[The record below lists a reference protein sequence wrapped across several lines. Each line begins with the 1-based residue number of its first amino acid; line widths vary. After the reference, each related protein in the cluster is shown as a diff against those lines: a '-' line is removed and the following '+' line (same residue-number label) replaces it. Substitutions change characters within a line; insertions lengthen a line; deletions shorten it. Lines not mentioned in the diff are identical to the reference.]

1 MANPKRQR
9 NESTSVGKP
18 DSKDQKKDKKKSEK
32 VHKTSDADSSKA
44 AVSAIEDFPRGGST
58 GLTPLE
64 YKDIS
69 RQVNQDILFADTA
82 AGLEEPPTKK
92 AKSSKKS
99 KKQKSSTSTNEEEKE
114 EKPKRIE
121 SLNFKRLAT
130 GTLMMGVVTQ
140 INELDIAVSLPN
152 HLIGFVSI
160 TEVSDAISKAVEAA
174 ARAEEDS
181 DDEGSDP
188 VLPSLNELFKIGQYV
203 NCAVT
208 KLEGSSDK
216 SASAKKRIELSLN
229 PSTVNAGIMK
239 DDLCE
244 GMLLSVSIQSV
255 EDHGYLLSMGVDGV
269 TGFLHKND
277 AASYIKENGDQPL
290 SVGQVLLCGIKS
302 VPENNRTINMTLDQQ
317 VLVKATPAHTLSN
330 MSSLVPATLIN
341 GMITAINPNGLTC
354 KFMGFY
360 DGTVDFNHIGFI
372 VESEDDISKA
382 FEVGQKIRA
391 RILYMSLGVNEKV
404 IGLSLAPQILSLSQP
419 KITGFDFKD
428 NGKMIPIGTIFE
440 KVTVRRVDSGVGI
453 LCEID
458 GVEGVVGHTHI
469 SRLSDS
475 HVASLSGHSGKY
487 KIGSKHP
494 ARVVG
499 YDSLDCVLQLS
510 MQKSI
515 LDEKY
520 LNIDDIK
527 VGEVIKGKIHKLI
540 NNGIL
545 IEFSS
550 TINGFVPSMHM
561 SDIKLLHPEK
571 KFKAGDKVKCR
582 VLHTDAAQKKV
593 ILTLKKSL
601 VSSTLPIFKSYHD
614 ATPGATTH
622 GVITSVKP
630 TGCIV
635 TFFDNVKG
643 FAPLP
648 ELSDSF
654 IKDPTSYFNIGQVT
668 KCRVLTVDPEREQLR
683 VSFKSGTTSEATKVT
698 HNTDLGVISL
708 GEVVSGK
715 VTSLLEDAIHLILE
729 PSNIRATL
737 PVSHLSDHLGTILKT
752 IVGSI
757 KVGDTLNDLVVF
769 AKNEQKSVA
778 MVSKKPL
785 LVKAAKAN
793 QLPKSI
799 EDVSVGSIVPGYV
812 RSVTDFG
819 VFVGFLGDFGGV
831 SFKNN
836 ISDQFVASPADHFT
850 PQQTVLCNVTSVNV
864 EEGKIELSLKPS
876 QTPVDKTSYAK
887 NSDFI
892 EEYFEE
898 LNEGHTEQYS
908 HPGEYVQGKVQQML
922 PYGWIVELE
931 HGMSGFVTNE
941 QTKDVSAKVGDEIV
955 GKILDVNPEKKIYDL
970 TLKSEHVSASDKAK
984 VAGDKKKK
992 SGASTIIKKLETA
1005 SKSNS
1010 QIDCV
1015 VELVKEDY
1023 LVLSLPNNG
1032 NFIAFASTK
1041 SYNYRAKPF
1050 IRYKPGQSLKAVI
1063 SKIIKGT
1070 HQRVLMTISQEVVT
1084 KQAKGVFARLAKD
1097 PFDKTVESFDDYQPG
1112 RITKGQVASIKEMQ
1126 VNINLAANIKGR
1138 VHISEVYDQFDDIK
1152 DKAQIFKNLKPGSI
1166 IDVKVIGYHD
1176 AKSHKYLPITHRTSA
1191 AKTVVEL
1198 TIKPSEMG
1206 VQNELAVDRPQLE
1219 ELTVGTQLTGFVQ
1232 KAQDDGLW
1240 VYVSPNM
1247 RGRVLPIYASNDLDV
1262 VQNISKHFTTGMAV
1276 RCNILDINTEKYIL
1290 DLALISESS
1299 TAVHTFE
1306 DVKVGSTIVGRVAN
1320 VKPTGL
1326 NIQISKNVY
1335 GRVGMTD
1342 IYDTYV
1348 SEPAKDFK
1356 KDKYVKCFV
1365 LDVDVHNHQ
1374 IDLSLRPSC
1383 FDNSIKVVDQKIQD
1397 VQEIEV
1403 NSIVRGYVK
1412 NINDNGCFVS
1422 LNRNLAGRVKI
1433 SEISDAFVKDWK
1445 TEVKIGQLVT
1455 ARVLAVDT
1463 ASKRIELSLKKSQ
1476 VDPNV
1481 APLLTFADI
1490 QEGDKIKGSI
1500 KRVETYGVF
1509 IRIENSN
1516 ISGLCHISEVS
1527 ETKVS
1532 DLNKLY
1538 SVGDRVKAAIL
1549 KVDTENKKVSFGLK
1563 ATYFNDDDMESDSSD
1578 EEPQE
1583 SMDVDEDEEVS
1594 DSEDEAGQSLLDIE
1608 AESSEDEDED
1618 VEENESEE
1626 DEESE
1631 EEDEAE
1637 DDDDNESEEEGDAM
1651 EVDSALPT
1659 SGFKWD
1665 ETEETKEEMN
1675 LSDSDNSEDSDDE
1688 SQKKKKKKSQKSE
1701 TVDVTADLAQ
1711 SAPTVAADYERLLLG
1726 SPNSSYLWINY
1737 MAFQLQL
1744 SEIQKAREIGERAI
1758 KAINFREE
1766 QERMN
1771 VWVALMNLENKF
1783 GSEESMEQ
1791 VFQRAVQVCEPK
1803 KIYLQLV
1810 QIYERSD
1817 KMDLAEQLYKTTTKK
1832 FGASSKVWTNFGLF
1846 YLKQGKV
1853 DLARELL
1860 QRSLKSLAKR
1870 KHIKTITK
1878 FAQLEFKYGEPER
1891 GRTIFEGIM
1900 SNYPKRVDLWSIY
1913 LDMETRVGDQAIIR
1927 RLFQRVTSLKLSSKK
1942 MKFFFK
1948 KWLAYEKK
1956 FGDSKS
1962 EMEVKQRALAYI
1974 ESISS

>member
-1 MANPKRQR
+1 MANQKRQR
-9 NESTSVGKP
+9 SDSASA
-18 DSKDQKKDKKKSEK
+18 SKDHKKDKKKSEK
-32 VHKTSDADSSKA
+32 TSKTTASDSSKPA
-44 AVSAIEDFPRGGST
+44 AATIEDFPRGGST

-69 RQVNQDILFADTA
+69 RQVNQDILFSDTTT
-82 AGLEEPPTKK
+82 GLEEPPSKK
-92 AKSSKKS
+92 AKASKKAKKS
-99 KKQKSSTSTNEEEKE
+99 KPSKNEDGDDTE
-114 EKPKRIE
+114 EKPKKIE
-121 SLNFKRLAT
+121 SLNFKRLAI

-140 INELDIAVSLPN
+140 VNDLDITVSLPN

-160 TEVSDAISKAVEAA
+160 TEISDAISAMVETAA
-174 ARAEEDS
+174 KAEEDS
-181 DDEGSDP
+181 DDEEMVDTA
-188 VLPSLNELFKIGQYV
+188 LPSLKELFQIGQYV
-203 NCAVT
+203 NCSVT
-208 KLEGSSDK
+208 KLEGASDK
-216 SASAKKRIELSLN
+216 SAKAKKRIELSLN
-229 PSTVNAGIMK
+229 PSIVNAGIMK

-244 GMLLSVSIQSV
+244 GMIVSVSVQSV
-255 EDHGYLLSMGVDGV
+255 EDHGYLLSTGVDGV
-269 TGFLHKND
+269 TGFLHKKD
-277 AASYIKENGDQPL
+277 AGDKSL
-290 SVGQVLLCGIKS
+290 AVGQVLLGGIKS
-302 VPENNRTINMTLDQQ
+302 VSENNRTINVTIDSQ
-317 VLVKATPAHTLSN
+317 VMAKAAPSHTLSN
-330 MSSLVPATLIN
+330 MSSLVPTTLIN
-341 GMITAINPNGLTC
+341 GMVTAINPNGLTC

-360 DGTVDFNHIGFI
+360 DGTVDLHHIGLI
-372 VESEDDISKA
+372 VENEDDISKA
-382 FEVGQKIRA
+382 FKVGQKIRA

-404 IGLSLAPQILSLSQP
+404 IGLSLSSHVLSLSQP
-419 KITGFDFKD
+419 EVTGYELED
-428 NGKMIPIGTIFE
+428 NVKMIPIGTIFE
-440 KVTVRRVDSGVGI
+440 KVTVRRVDSGLGI

-458 GVEGVVGHTHI
+458 GVEGVVGQTHI

-475 HVASLSGHSGKY
+475 HVASLSGHTGKY
-487 KIGSKHP
+487 KVGSKHP

-499 YDSLDCVLQLS
+499 YDALDGVLQLS
-510 MQKSI
+510 MQKSV

-527 VGEVIKGKIHKLI
+527 VGEVIKGKVQKLI

-545 IEFSS
+545 VEFS
-550 TINGFVPSMHM
+550 TAINGFVPTLHM

-571 KFKAGDKVKCR
+571 KFKSGDKVKCK
-582 VLHTDAAQKKV
+582 VLHTDSSQKKV

-601 VSSTLPIFKSYHD
+601 VNSQLPIIKSYSD
-614 ATPGATTH
+614 ATPGAVTH

-630 TGCIV
+630 SGCIV
-635 TFFDNVKG
+635 TFFNNVKAL
-643 FAPLP
+643 APLP

-654 IKDPTSYFNIGQVT
+654 IKDPTTHFNVGQVV

-683 VSFKSGTTSEATKVT
+683 VSFKSEPTSVAAKEER
-698 HNTDLGVISL
+698 NTDMSVISL
-708 GEVVSGK
+708 GEIVSGR
-715 VTSLLEDAIHLILE
+715 VTSLLEDVIHLVLE

-737 PVSHLSDHLGTILKT
+737 PVSHLSDHLGAILKT

-757 KVGDTLNDLVVF
+757 KVGDTIQDMVVF

-785 LVKAAKAN
+785 LVKAAKAGKW
-793 QLPKSI
+793 PKSVS
-799 EDVSVGSIVPGYV
+799 EVSVGSMIPGYV
-812 RSVTDFG
+812 RNVTDFA
-819 VFVGFLGDFGGV
+819 VFVGFLGDFGGIA
-831 SFKNN
+831 FKNN
-836 ISDQFVASPADHFT
+836 ISDQFVAAPADHFS
-850 PQQTVLCNVTSVNV
+850 PQQTVLCNVTTVNA
-864 EEGKIELSLKPS
+864 EEGRVELSLKPS
-876 QTPVDKTSYAK
+876 QTPVDKTTFAK
-887 NSDFI
+887 NGDFI

-898 LNEGHTEQYS
+898 LNQGHTEQFS
-908 HPGEYVQGKVQQML
+908 SPGEFVQGKLQQML
-922 PYGWIVELE
+922 PYGWIIELE
-931 HGMSGFVTNE
+931 NGMSGFVTNE
-941 QTKDVSAKVGDEIV
+941 HTKDVAAKVGDVVV

-970 TLKSEHVSASDKAK
+970 TLRSEHVSDADKAK
-984 VAGDKKKK
+984 LSGDLSKKKK
-992 SGASTIIKKLETA
+992 SGTSNIIKKLETI
-1005 SKSNS
+1005 SKGAN
-1010 QIDCV
+1010 QLDCV

-1023 LVLSLPNNG
+1023 LVLSLPNNS

-1050 IRYKPGQSLKAVI
+1050 IRYKPGQSLKAAI
-1063 SKIIKGT
+1063 CKIIKGAN
-1070 HQRVLMTISQEVVT
+1070 QRVLTTISQEAPV
-1084 KQAKGVFARLAKD
+1084 KPAKGIFARLAKD
-1097 PFDKTVESFDDYQPG
+1097 PFDKTIESFDDYQPG

-1138 VHISEVYDQFDDIK
+1138 VHISEVFDKFADIK
-1152 DKAQIFKNLKPGSI
+1152 DKAHVFKNLKPGSI

-1176 AKSHKYLPITHRTSA
+1176 AKTHKYLPITHRTSA

-1198 TIKPSEMG
+1198 TIKPSEMK
-1206 VQNELAVDRPQLE
+1206 VQDKLEADRPQLE
-1219 ELTVGTQLTGFVQ
+1219 ELKVGAKLTGFVQ
-1232 KAQDDGLW
+1232 KALDDGLW
-1240 VYVSPNM
+1240 IYVSPNL
-1247 RGRVLPIYASNDLDV
+1247 RGRVLPIYTSTDLEV
-1262 VQNISKHFTTGMAV
+1262 VQNIPKHFTTGMAV
-1276 RCNILDINTEKYIL
+1276 SCNVLGINSEKYIL
-1290 DLALISESS
+1290 DLSLLAETNS
-1299 TAVHTFE
+1299 AADTFE
-1306 DVKVGSTIVGRVAN
+1306 GVKPQSSLIGRVAS

-1326 NIQISKNVY
+1326 NIQLSKTVF
-1335 GRVGMTD
+1335 GRVGLTD
-1342 IYDTYV
+1342 IADTYV
-1348 SEPAKDFK
+1348 SEPLKDFK
-1356 KDKYVKCFV
+1356 KDQYVRCFV
-1365 LDVDVHNHQ
+1365 LAVDAQNHQ

-1383 FDNSIKVVDQKIQD
+1383 FDQSVNVVDKQIQG
-1397 VQEIEV
+1397 VEEIEV
-1403 NSIVRGYVK
+1403 NSVIRGYIK

-1422 LNRNLAGRVKI
+1422 LGRNVAGRVKI
-1433 SEISDAFVKDWK
+1433 SEISDAYVKEWK

-1455 ARVLAVDT
+1455 ARVLAVDA
-1463 ASKRIELSLKKSQ
+1463 ASKRVELSLKKSQ

-1490 QEGDKIKGSI
+1490 QEGEKIKGSV
-1500 KRVETYGVF
+1500 KRIESYGIF
-1509 IRIENSN
+1509 IRIEDSN

-1527 ETKVS
+1527 DTKVQ

-1538 SVGDRVKAAIL
+1538 SVGDRVKAVIL
-1549 KVDTENKKVSFGLK
+1549 KIDTENKKVSFGLK
-1563 ATYFNDDDMESDSSD
+1563 ATYFNDDDMESESSD
-1578 EEPQE
+1578 DEELE
-1583 SMDVDEDEEVS
+1583 DSMDVEDES
-1594 DSEDEAGQSLLDIE
+1594 DDENEAGESLLDLE
-1608 AESSEDEDED
+1608 AEASDDDDEDEDED
-1618 VEENESEE
+1618 EEEMESE
-1626 DEESE
+1626 DDAS
-1631 EEDEAE
+1631 E
-1637 DDDDNESEEEGDAM
+1637 DDDEASDEEVDAM
-1651 EVDSALPT
+1651 EVDSVLPA

-1665 ETEETKEEMN
+1665 EAEETKEEMN
-1675 LSDSDNSEDSDDE
+1675 LSDSENSDASDDE
-1688 SQKKKKKKSQKSE
+1688 AQKKKKKKNQKAE
-1701 TVDVTADLAQ
+1701 TVDVTAELGH

-1771 VWVALMNLENKF
+1771 VWVAMMNLENKF
-1783 GSEESMEQ
+1783 GTQETLES
-1791 VFQRAVQVCEPK
+1791 VFQRAAQVCEPK

-1817 KMDLAEQLYKTTTKK
+1817 KMDLAEQLYKTITKK
-1832 FGASSKVWTNFGLF
+1832 FSTSSKVWTNFGLF

-1913 LDMETRVGDQAIIR
+1913 LDMEIRVGEQSIIR

-1956 FGDSKS
+1956 FGDDKS